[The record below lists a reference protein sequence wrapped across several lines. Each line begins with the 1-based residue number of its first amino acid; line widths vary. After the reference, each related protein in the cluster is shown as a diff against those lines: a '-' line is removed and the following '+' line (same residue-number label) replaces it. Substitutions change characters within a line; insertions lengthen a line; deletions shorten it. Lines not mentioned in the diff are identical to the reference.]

1 MIRTARFSRVV
12 AYYNKNITADFNQLL
27 QSKIHVYMIFD
38 QKLILKS
45 PKYVKIVKA
54 SVTATA
60 LPTNLRLV
68 HGRQTIKYMVNSTIS
83 RETYFNKI

>member
-1 MIRTARFSRVV
+1 
-12 AYYNKNITADFNQLL
+12 
-27 QSKIHVYMIFD
+27 MIFD

-54 SVTATA
+54 SVRLQFMAYRSQTTA
-60 LPTNLRLV
+60 LPTNLRQV